1 MDRPKDPRNSF
12 TTCIFEVAC
21 FVCLSLASATSV
33 ADEVILVNGSPSEGN
48 VMLIGDKKQWDTVV
62 GAEPVSSASG
72 YLSVERNAEDQAISA
87 AWNGEGEAQFFV
99 AHEGPRDYSQHVA
112 QDSALVVLLR
122 VDKTPKKKVSMR
134 MGCGYPCASS
144 ADITKLLRALPTGE
158 WLRVSFDLKCFAEGG
173 LNINNVDTPVL
184 ITTKGEMSLTI
195 ADIGMV
201 SGLGPEATIRCR

>member
-1 MDRPKDPRNSF
+1 MHGPEDPHKPF
-12 TTCIFEVAC
+12 TTCIVGVAS
-21 FVCLSLASATSV
+21 FVCLSFASGTSV
-33 ADEVILVNGSPSEGN
+33 ADEVVLANGVPSEGN

-112 QDSALVVLLR
+112 EDSALVVLLR

-134 MGCGYPCASS
+134 MGCGYPCASN